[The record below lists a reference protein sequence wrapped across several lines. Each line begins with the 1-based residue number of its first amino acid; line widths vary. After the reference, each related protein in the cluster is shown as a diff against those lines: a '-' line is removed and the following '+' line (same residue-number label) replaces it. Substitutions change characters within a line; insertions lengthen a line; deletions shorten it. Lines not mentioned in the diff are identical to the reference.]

1 MTEWLSRT
9 IVEHREALDA
19 GEYSSVEL
27 TRAFLKRIEEKEGTV
42 GAFLTVDAEGALL
55 AAAESDK
62 RRAKGEGRGLLEGI
76 PYAIKD
82 NFCTKGIRTTCASR
96 MLEDFV
102 PPYDATVVE
111 RLREAGCVLLG
122 KLNLDEF
129 AMGSTNETSALGV
142 TRNPHDPRYVA
153 GGSSGGSAAAV
164 AANEA
169 VFTIGS
175 DTGGSVRQ
183 PAAFCGVLGLK
194 PTYCAISRYGLIP
207 MASSLDCVGIL
218 TRSAADTEIVFSA
231 LCGKDERDHTVLVA
245 PKSDAA
251 LKPISELRVAVVREL
266 LDDAVISKEMGAS
279 LRSAM
284 DLLTRN
290 GARIEEV
297 SLPAPAQALA
307 AYCVISAAEAASN
320 MARFDGIRFG
330 KRIEEAE
337 DLFSLYA
344 NTRGEFLGDEVKRRI
359 LFGTSML
366 SAQNRARYYDSAISM
381 REQIRRRLLKLFE
394 DFDLI
399 LTPTTPTGA
408 FLRGEVRSQAQR
420 RRADLCAV
428 YSSLAG
434 LPALSVPFGK
444 TQNGLPLA
452 VQLTAAPFAE
462 KTIFRVAELL
472 EAQG

>member
-1 MTEWLSRT
+1 MAAF
-9 IVEHREALDA
+9 AL
-19 GEYSSVEL
+19 
-27 TRAFLKRIEEKEGTV
+27 
-42 GAFLTVDAEGALL
+42 
-55 AAAESDK
+55 
-62 RRAKGEGRGLLEGI
+62 
-76 PYAIKD
+76 
-82 NFCTKGIRTTCASR
+82 
-96 MLEDFV
+96 
-102 PPYDATVVE
+102 
-111 RLREAGCVLLG
+111 
-122 KLNLDEF
+122 
-129 AMGSTNETSALGV
+129 
-142 TRNPHDPRYVA
+142 
-153 GGSSGGSAAAV
+153 
-164 AANEA
+164 
-169 VFTIGS
+169 GS

-330 KRIEEAE
+330 KRSEESE

-472 EAQG
+472 EEQG